1 MKSTESMVKCF
12 STDLDG
18 TLLGKPDALERFNA
32 TWNSK
37 VNRKLPLLCYNTGRM
52 LDEMLDLVK
61 QGLLVKPDYMICG
74 VGTSIYNCRKEETI
88 KQFADV
94 LEEGWDRDKVIGVLR
109 EIPKA
114 KLQPAHYQA
123 PYKSSWYLKDANS
136 EELESLERLLEK
148 VGLDVHVV
156 YSSSRDLDI
165 LPKYANKGNAL
176 SWLLKSLGITT
187 SETLVAG
194 DTGNDTA
201 MFKKKGIR
209 GIVVGNAQPELHELT
224 VGLDVYRAEEDC
236 ADGVL
241 EGLKHFGI
249 IKKIVEPAPSDS
261 RSINDPSIHPDT
273 IRLIAQEQPPHLD
286 KNEYAYLKEAYERAV
301 DGLKRNI
308 TPLGFS
314 ACSLKDNTAEGTDAN
329 YRSVWARDGAITLIG
344 SLKLK
349 DDDVRAC
356 QKATLTTLLE
366 NLSLTGQ
373 VPANVSIDTLTPDY
387 SGVGGICSIDS
398 GIWVIIACFEYV
410 RHTSDLVFLRSNRAK
425 LQRAMDWLSAHDSNN
440 DGLIEVPEAGD
451 WTDLFGRSYN
461 PLYDEVLWYRAN
473 VCFGRMMEFL
483 GEWRMAGDYL
493 RWASHIKRSILRK
506 FWPSLGKHDELEY
519 TFADNQMSLGD
530 THYLL
535 AQTTPFSYD
544 WRCDVYGNIL
554 AFLLNVMG
562 GEQAQKAFRFMW
574 GVSVNEPFP
583 VKNLYPVIQAGD
595 PDWKS
600 YYTVNLLNL
609 PHHYHNGGIWPFVGA
624 MWVQFIHKLGFYELA
639 MKELL
644 RLARLNESGLAQPW
658 EFNEWAHGQTGK
670 PMGKAFQAWSC
681 SEFIKSCHLLKIT

>member
-1 MKSTESMVKCF
+1 MIQFF
-12 STDLDG
+12 STDIDG
-18 TLLGKPDALERFNA
+18 TLLGKPDALARFNA
-32 TWNSK
+32 TWDKKLNP
-37 VNRKLPLLCYNTGRM
+37 KLPILCYNTGRM
-52 LDEMLDLVK
+52 LDDMRELVED
-61 QGLLVKPDYMICG
+61 GYLVKPQYMICG
-74 VGTSIYNCRKEETI
+74 VGTSIFNCDKEETI
-88 KQFADV
+88 MQFSDV
-94 LEEGWDRDKVIGVLR
+94 LEEGWDRDKVIAVLS
-109 EIPKA
+109 EISKA
-114 KLQPAHYQA
+114 SLQPSHYQA
-123 PYKSSWYLKDANS
+123 PYKSSWYWNDAGI
-136 EELESLERLLEK
+136 EELELLERTLEK
-148 VGLDVHVV
+148 AGLDVHVV
-156 YSSSRDLDI
+156 YSSGKDLDV

-176 SWLLKSLGITT
+176 SWLLKQLGISTDMA
-187 SETLVAG
+187 LVAG

-241 EGLKHFGI
+241 EGLLHYGVVKNVFEGKRSGSAAI
-249 IKKIVEPAPSDS
+249 I
-261 RSINDPSIHPDT
+261 DPSVHPDT
-273 IRLIAQEQPPHLD
+273 KRLIAQEHPPHVE
-286 KNEYAYLKEAYERAV
+286 NSEHAYLNTAYEKAV

-314 ACSLKDNTAEGTDAN
+314 ACSLEDNVSEGTDAN
-329 YRSVWARDGAITLIG
+329 YRSVWARDGAITVIG
-344 SLKLK
+344 SLKLE
-349 DDDVRAC
+349 DPVFRNC
-356 QKATLTTLLE
+356 QKATLETLLE
-366 NLSLTGQ
+366 HLSLTGQ
-373 VPANVSIDTLTPDY
+373 VPANVSLDTQTPDY

-410 RHTSDLVFLRSNRAK
+410 RHTNDLAFLRGHRAK
-425 LQRAMDWLSAHDSNN
+425 LQRAMDWLSAQDSNN

-506 FWPSLGKHDELEY
+506 FWPTLLNRDKLDY
-519 TFADNQMSLGD
+519 TFADNQLSLGD

-544 WRCDVYGNIL
+544 WRCDVYANIL
-554 AFLLNVMG
+554 AFLLNVMSN
-562 GEQAQKAFRFMW
+562 EQAQKAFRFMW

-583 VKNLYPVIQAGD
+583 VANLYPVIQAGD

-624 MWVQFIHKLGFYELA
+624 MWVQFIHKLGFHELA
-639 MKELL
+639 IKELL
-644 RLARLNESGLAQPW
+644 RVAKLNESGVSHSW

-670 PMGKAFQAWSC
+670 PMGKAYQAWSC
-681 SEFIKSCHLLKIT
+681 AEFIKACHVLKIA